1 MPAGGAD
8 VVARL
13 RRAHDEA
20 GAGRLAD
27 AARTLDDLLRLAP
40 DHRDAH
46 NHAGVVAHRSGPV
59 GRAVDEQPVAQ
70 GHAAEPELALCDR
83 TQRSLLGRSTKKDAA
98 KPRSRTSIRSSL
110 EWMSDQAS

>member
-46 NHAGVVAHRSGPV
+46 NLAGVVAHRRG
-59 GRAVDEQPVAQ
+59 D
-70 GHAAEPELALCDR
+70 LA
-83 TQRSLLGRSTKKDAA
+83 GAGA
-98 KPRSRTSIRSSL
+98 H
-110 EWMSDQAS
+110 